1 MANSLLLIHGKGQ
14 NIFELC
20 HGVFKSFLITKT
32 TEKPEKSS
40 QKNFGGCAGFVV
52 FVMSE

>member
-32 TEKPEKSS
+32 TKKPKKSS
-40 QKNFGGCAGFVV
+40 PKKHRGMRRLRGLCD
-52 FVMSE
+52 E